1 METTFKKYT
10 VLSGQ
15 TRDLKMDLQE
25 QLFSHIRTFKGFSFS
40 VTPIV
45 LWEAQRVWW
54 TNHDLTPAQH
64 APSWVT

>member
-40 VTPIV
+40 VTPV
-45 LWEAQRVWW
+45 ALWEAQRVW
-54 TNHDLTPAQH
+54 
-64 APSWVT
+64 